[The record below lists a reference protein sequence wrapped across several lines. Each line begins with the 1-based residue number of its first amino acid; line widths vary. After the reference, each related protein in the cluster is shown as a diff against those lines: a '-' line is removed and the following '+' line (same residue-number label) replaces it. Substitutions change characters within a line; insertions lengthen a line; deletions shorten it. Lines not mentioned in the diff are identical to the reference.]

1 MRFSIILRRFEEMF
15 LRMKFAQEK
24 TEHYTILRVL
34 SEKLDN
40 SVSPDLKS
48 EFLLLNKDG
57 VCNIILDLTETRY
70 CDSSGLSS
78 VLVANRLCKN
88 DNGTLVLV
96 GLQPSVRKLITISQ
110 LESVL
115 QIVPTVSEAID
126 YLFMESIE
134 KDLNKND

>member
-1 MRFSIILRRFEEMF
+1 
-15 LRMKFAQEK
+15 MKFAQEK
-24 TEHYTILRVL
+24 TEHYTILKVL

-40 SVSPDLKS
+40 SVSSDLKS
-48 EFLLLNKDG
+48 EFLLLNKEG
-57 VCNIILDLTETRY
+57 VSNIILDLSETRY

>member
-1 MRFSIILRRFEEMF
+1 M
-15 LRMKFAQEK
+15 
-24 TEHYTILRVL
+24 
-34 SEKLDN
+34 
-40 SVSPDLKS
+40 
-48 EFLLLNKDG
+48 
-57 VCNIILDLTETRY
+57 CNIILDLTETRY

>member
-1 MRFSIILRRFEEMF
+1 MFS
-15 LRMKFAQEK
+15 RMKFAQEK
-24 TEHYTILRVL
+24 TEHYTILKVL
-34 SEKLDN
+34 SEKLDS

-134 KDLNKND
+134 KDLDKND

>member
-1 MRFSIILRRFEEMF
+1 
-15 LRMKFAQEK
+15 MKFAQEK

>member
-1 MRFSIILRRFEEMF
+1 
-15 LRMKFAQEK
+15 MKFAQEK
-24 TEHYTILRVL
+24 TEHYTILKVL
-34 SEKLDN
+34 SEKLDS

>member
-1 MRFSIILRRFEEMF
+1 
-15 LRMKFAQEK
+15 MKFAQEK
-24 TEHYTILRVL
+24 TEHYTILKVL
-34 SEKLDN
+34 SEKLDS

-88 DNGTLVLV
+88 CNGTLVLV
-96 GLQPSVRKLITISQ
+96 GLQPSVRKLISISQ
-110 LESVL
+110 LEPVL

>member
-1 MRFSIILRRFEEMF
+1 
-15 LRMKFAQEK
+15 MKFAQEK
-24 TEHYTILRVL
+24 TEHYTILKVL

-40 SVSPDLKS
+40 SVSSDLKS

-134 KDLNKND
+134 KDLDKND

>member
-1 MRFSIILRRFEEMF
+1 
-15 LRMKFAQEK
+15 MKFAQEK
-24 TEHYTILRVL
+24 TEHYTILKVL

-40 SVSPDLKS
+40 SVSSDLKS
-48 EFLLLNKDG
+48 EFLLLSKDG

-96 GLQPSVRKLITISQ
+96 GLQPSVRKLISISQ
-110 LESVL
+110 LEPVL

>member
-1 MRFSIILRRFEEMF
+1 
-15 LRMKFAQEK
+15 MKFAQEK
-24 TEHYTILRVL
+24 TEHYTILKVL

-40 SVSPDLKS
+40 SVSSDLKS
-48 EFLLLNKDG
+48 EFLILNKDG
-57 VCNIILDLTETRY
+57 VSNIILDLSETRY

-96 GLQPSVRKLITISQ
+96 GLQPTVRKLITISQ

-134 KDLNKND
+134 KDLNKNN

>member
-1 MRFSIILRRFEEMF
+1 MF

>member
-1 MRFSIILRRFEEMF
+1 
-15 LRMKFAQEK
+15 MKFAQEK
-24 TEHYTILRVL
+24 TEHYTILKVL

>member
-1 MRFSIILRRFEEMF
+1 
-15 LRMKFAQEK
+15 MKFAQEK
-24 TEHYTILRVL
+24 TEHYTILKVL
-34 SEKLDN
+34 SEKLDS
-40 SVSPDLKS
+40 SVSSDLKS

-96 GLQPSVRKLITISQ
+96 GLQPSVRKLIAISQ
-110 LESVL
+110 LEPVL